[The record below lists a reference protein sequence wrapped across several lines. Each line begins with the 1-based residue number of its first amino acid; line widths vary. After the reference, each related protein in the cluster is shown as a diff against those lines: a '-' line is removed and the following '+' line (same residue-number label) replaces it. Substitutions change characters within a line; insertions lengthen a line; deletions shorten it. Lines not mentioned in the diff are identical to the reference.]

1 MLFLLDKHSTCPE
14 IPERRCISLTL
25 LGCLLN
31 LAIGRG
37 PNFFHRR
44 KELGPLG
51 PEPFRIESRTTSFVI
66 PSRASCN
73 LRAFTARP
81 SESVAEKFAAS
92 SLFHQL
98 FEATEKDVTLRRER
112 EREKKRKETKR
123 KRRRTTR
130 ISLKLLR
137 GLIRPIPLLT
147 KTSVCP
153 TLIDFF
159 NPVSPWSIVILA
171 IFSSLSL
178 SLFLGSFPC
187 PTFRLLRL
195 RGTFARLLR

>member
-1 MLFLLDKHSTCPE
+1 MYIINPIGLFVKFGNRSRPEFLSPSEGTWSAWPGAISNRKSYNVVRYSVSCLLQPSRVHCSAFGVGCGEVRGVLPFPSTFRSYR
-14 IPERRCISLTL
+14 ERR
-25 LGCLLN
+25 
-31 LAIGRG
+31 
-37 PNFFHRR
+37 H
-44 KELGPLG
+44 
-51 PEPFRIESRTTSFVI
+51 
-66 PSRASCN
+66 
-73 LRAFTARP
+73 
-81 SESVAEKFAAS
+81 FA
-92 SLFHQL
+92 
-98 FEATEKDVTLRRER
+98 TRER
-112 EREKKRKETKR
+112 EKKKRKETKG